1 MMKGEGESMSRS
13 VVTDA
18 YLPSVFSDLI
28 DLACI
33 AIATIMVLSVALN
46 SQNAVRAVAAV
57 IFALFVPGRAVV
69 ANWPAIATRAHVAV
83 TVLFSLT
90 LLTLIATAALWSHF
104 WHPLGLLVVE
114 SILSAG
120 ALIAAILRRHRALD
134 KAPKRSALQMER
146 DL

>member
-1 MMKGEGESMSRS
+1 MMKEEGESMSRS
-13 VVTDA
+13 IVTDA
-18 YLPSVFSDLI
+18 YPPSAVSDLI

-69 ANWPAIATRAHVAV
+69 ANWPAIGTRAPVAV
-83 TVLFSLT
+83 TVLFSLA

-104 WHPLGLLVVE
+104 WHPLGLLVAE
-114 SILSAG
+114 SVLSAG
-120 ALIAAILRRHRALD
+120 ALIAAILRRHRAID
-134 KAPKRSALQMER
+134 TSTRSALQIEQDR
-146 DL
+146 